1 MEITPLGDR
10 SGALAA
16 FGIQSGAQAG
26 KEVPIRLPV
35 VRIGRAAGN
44 DVVIPDD
51 SVSATHARLEFD
63 QGAWRITDLEST
75 NGTYVEGIRL
85 APQVPTPLG
94 YGASVRFGGIPL
106 HFRAVETA
114 DPAAARAQYVEPE
127 RAPTI
132 REAGSG
138 GRRIPVWLVLL
149 LLVLLAVAVVL
160 FTTFNP
166 NANEAPAPAP
176 TEQPAPAAQVP
187 AAQAPPPAAP
197 AAAPAPAPA
206 VAAPGAAPQG
216 AATEP
221 ALAPVPADSEV
232 VDPLPAPADTG
243 AAAPGATAS

>member
-16 FGIQSGAQAG
+16 FGIQSGPQAG
-26 KEVPIRLPV
+26 KEVPVRLPV

-51 SVSATHARLEFD
+51 SVSASHALLEFERD
-63 QGAWRITDLEST
+63 AWRITDLEST

-114 DPAAARAQYVEPE
+114 DPAAARAQYVAPE
-127 RAPTI
+127 RAPGI

-149 LLVLLAVAVVL
+149 LLILLAVAVVL

-166 NANEAPAPAP
+166 GQDAPDPAPRAPTEQAPPAAQTAPAPA
-176 TEQPAPAAQVP
+176 T
-187 AAQAPPPAAP
+187 
-197 AAAPAPAPA
+197 PAPA
-206 VAAPGAAPQG
+206 VAAPEAAPQT
-216 AATEP
+216 AAP
-221 ALAPVPADSEV
+221 APGTAAPLPADSEV
-232 VDPLPAPADTG
+232 VDPMPADSG
-243 AAAPGATAS
+243 AAVPAAATP

>member
-16 FGIQSGAQAG
+16 FGIQSGPQAG
-26 KEVPIRLPV
+26 KEVPVRLPV

-63 QGAWRITDLEST
+63 QGAWRLTDLEST
-75 NGTYVEGIRL
+75 NGTYVEGVRL

-94 YGASVRFGGIPL
+94 YGSSVRFGGIPL

-114 DPAAARAQYVEPE
+114 DPAAARAEYVEPE
-127 RAPTI
+127 RAPGI

-166 NANEAPAPAP
+166 GEEPPSAPPAP
-176 TEQPAPAAQVP
+176 TEQPAPAAG
-187 AAQAPPPAAP
+187 AAP
-197 AAAPAPAPA
+197 AAVPAPTLPAP
-206 VAAPGAAPQG
+206 VLGAPGTTPQEG
-216 AATEP
+216 
-221 ALAPVPADSEV
+221 APVLPDSEV
-232 VDPLPAPADTG
+232 VDPLPPQSADSG
-243 AAAPGATAS
+243 AAAPGTAAP

>member
-16 FGIQSGAQAG
+16 FGIQSGPQAG

-51 SVSATHARLEFD
+51 SVSAAHARLEFD

-75 NGTYVEGIRL
+75 NGTYVEGVRL

-114 DPAAARAQYVEPE
+114 DPAAARARYVEPE

-132 REAGSG
+132 REAGTG

-166 NANEAPAPAP
+166 SADDAPAPAP
-176 TEQPAPAAQVP
+176 TEQPAPESRAP
-187 AAQAPPPAAP
+187 AAQTPPAA
-197 AAAPAPAPA
+197 APA
-206 VAAPGAAPQG
+206 VAAPAEASQGAAPAAG
-216 AATEP
+216 AAP
-221 ALAPVPADSEV
+221 LPADSEV
-232 VDPLPAPADTG
+232 VDPLPAPADSG
-243 AAAPGATAS
+243 AAAPGATAP

>member
-16 FGIQSGAQAG
+16 FGIQSGPQAG
-26 KEVPIRLPV
+26 KEVPVRSPV

-63 QGAWRITDLEST
+63 QGAWRLTDLEST
-75 NGTYVEGIRL
+75 NGTYVEGVRL

-94 YGASVRFGGIPL
+94 YGSSVRFGGIPL

-114 DPAAARAQYVEPE
+114 DPAAARAEYVEPE
-127 RAPTI
+127 RAPGI
-132 REAGSG
+132 REAGNG

-166 NANEAPAPAP
+166 GEEPPATPPAP
-176 TEQPAPAAQVP
+176 TEQPAPAAQT
-187 AAQAPPPAAP
+187 AP
-197 AAAPAPAPA
+197 AAAPPALPAPAVGAPGAVPQEGAPAPA
-206 VAAPGAAPQG
+206 AVPQL
-216 AATEP
+216 P
-221 ALAPVPADSEV
+221 DSEL
-232 VDPLPAPADTG
+232 VDPLPPQPADTG
-243 AAAPGATAS
+243 ASAPGNASP

>member
-16 FGIQSGAQAG
+16 FGIQSGPQAG
-26 KEVPIRLPV
+26 KEVPVRLPV

-51 SVSATHARLEFD
+51 SVSAIHARLEFD

-75 NGTYVEGIRL
+75 NGTYVEGVRL

-94 YGASVRFGGIPL
+94 YGNSVRFGGIPL

-127 RAPTI
+127 RAPGI

-166 NANEAPAPAP
+166 GQEPPERPVP
-176 TEQPAPAAQVP
+176 TEQAPPAAQTPP
-187 AAQAPPPAAP
+187 AAGPAAEAAAP
-197 AAAPAPAPA
+197 AAAPQTAAPAPA
-206 VAAPGAAPQG
+206 VAP
-216 AATEP
+216 
-221 ALAPVPADSEV
+221 LPADSEV
-232 VDPLPAPADTG
+232 VDPLPADSA
-243 AAAPGATAS
+243 AAAPATASP

>member
-16 FGIQSGAQAG
+16 FGIQSGPQAG
-26 KEVPIRLPV
+26 KEVPVRLPV

-51 SVSATHARLEFD
+51 SVSASHALLEFERN
-63 QGAWRITDLEST
+63 AWRITDLEST
-75 NGTYVEGIRL
+75 NGTYVEGVRL

-114 DPAAARAQYVEPE
+114 DPAAARAQYVAPE
-127 RAPTI
+127 RAPGI

-149 LLVLLAVAVVL
+149 LLILLAVAVVL

-166 NANEAPAPAP
+166 SQDPPTRPAP
-176 TEQPAPAAQVP
+176 TEQAPPAAQT
-187 AAQAPPPAAP
+187 AP
-197 AAAPAPAPA
+197 APAPAPA
-206 VAAPGAAPQG
+206 VAAPGAAPQTAAPAPG
-216 AATEP
+216 AA
-221 ALAPVPADSEV
+221 APLPADSEV
-232 VDPLPAPADTG
+232 VDPMPADSG
-243 AAAPGATAS
+243 AAAPAAATP

>member
-16 FGIQSGAQAG
+16 FGIQSGPQAG
-26 KEVPIRLPV
+26 KEVPVRLPV

-51 SVSATHARLEFD
+51 SVSASHALLEFERD
-63 QGAWRITDLEST
+63 AWRITDLEST

-94 YGASVRFGGIPL
+94 YGSSVRFGGIPL

-114 DPAAARAQYVEPE
+114 DPAAARAQYVAPE
-127 RAPTI
+127 RAPGI

-149 LLVLLAVAVVL
+149 LLIMLAVAVVL

-166 NANEAPAPAP
+166 SQDPPTRPTP
-176 TEQPAPAAQVP
+176 TEQAPPAAQT
-187 AAQAPPPAAP
+187 
-197 AAAPAPAPA
+197 APAPAPA
-206 VAAPGAAPQG
+206 VAAPEATPQTAAPAPG
-216 AATEP
+216 AV
-221 ALAPVPADSEV
+221 APLPADSEV
-232 VDPLPAPADTG
+232 VDPMPADSG
-243 AAAPGATAS
+243 AAAPAAATP

>member
-16 FGIQSGAQAG
+16 FGIQSGPQAG
-26 KEVPIRLPV
+26 KEVPVRSPV

-51 SVSATHARLEFD
+51 SVSAAHARLEFD
-63 QGAWRITDLEST
+63 QGAWRLTDLEST
-75 NGTYVEGIRL
+75 NGTYVEGVRL

-94 YGASVRFGGIPL
+94 YGSSVRFGGIPL

-114 DPAAARAQYVEPE
+114 DPAAARAEYVEPE
-127 RAPTI
+127 RAPGI

-166 NANEAPAPAP
+166 GEEPPATPPAP
-176 TEQPAPAAQVP
+176 TEQPAPAAQT
-187 AAQAPPPAAP
+187 AP
-197 AAAPAPAPA
+197 AAAPAPALPAPA
-206 VAAPGAAPQG
+206 VGVPGAVPQTGAPAAAPQL
-216 AATEP
+216 P
-221 ALAPVPADSEV
+221 DSEL
-232 VDPLPAPADTG
+232 VDPLPPQPADTG
-243 AAAPGATAS
+243 ASAPGTAAP

>member
-75 NGTYVEGIRL
+75 NGTYVEGVRL

-166 NANEAPAPAP
+166 AGDPPAPAP
-176 TEQPAPAAQVP
+176 TEQPAPASQT
-187 AAQAPPPAAP
+187 P
-197 AAAPAPAPA
+197 AAAPATTPA
-206 VAAPGAAPQG
+206 
-216 AATEP
+216 
-221 ALAPVPADSEV
+221 
-232 VDPLPAPADTG
+232 
-243 AAAPGATAS
+243 

>member
-16 FGIQSGAQAG
+16 FGIQSGPQAG
-26 KEVPIRLPV
+26 KEVPVRLPV

-51 SVSATHARLEFD
+51 SVSVNHALLEFERD
-63 QGAWRITDLEST
+63 AWRITDLEST
-75 NGTYVEGIRL
+75 NGTYVEGVRL

-94 YGASVRFGGIPL
+94 YGSSVRFGGIPL

-114 DPAAARAQYVEPE
+114 DPAAARAQYVAPE
-127 RAPTI
+127 RAPGI

-149 LLVLLAVAVVL
+149 LLIMLAVAVVL

-166 NANEAPAPAP
+166 GQDAPDPAPRPTP
-176 TEQPAPAAQVP
+176 TEQAPPAAQTV
-187 AAQAPPPAAP
+187 
-197 AAAPAPAPA
+197 PAPA
-206 VAAPGAAPQG
+206 VAAPGAAPQT
-216 AATEP
+216 AAP
-221 ALAPVPADSEV
+221 APETAAPLPADSEV
-232 VDPLPAPADTG
+232 VDPMPADSG
-243 AAAPGATAS
+243 AAAPAAATP

>member
-16 FGIQSGAQAG
+16 FGIQSGPQAG
-26 KEVPIRLPV
+26 KEVPVRLPV

-51 SVSATHARLEFD
+51 SVSVNHALLEFERD
-63 QGAWRITDLEST
+63 AWRITDLEST
-75 NGTYVEGIRL
+75 NGTYVEGVRL

-94 YGASVRFGGIPL
+94 YGSSVRFGGIPL

-114 DPAAARAQYVEPE
+114 DPAAARAQYVAPE
-127 RAPTI
+127 RAPGI

-149 LLVLLAVAVVL
+149 LLILLAVAVVL

-166 NANEAPAPAP
+166 SQDPPTRPTP
-176 TEQPAPAAQVP
+176 TEQAPPAAQT
-187 AAQAPPPAAP
+187 
-197 AAAPAPAPA
+197 APAPAPA
-206 VAAPGAAPQG
+206 VAAPEAAPQTAAPAPG
-216 AATEP
+216 AA
-221 ALAPVPADSEV
+221 APLPADSEV
-232 VDPLPAPADTG
+232 VDPMPADSG
-243 AAAPGATAS
+243 AAAPAAATP